1 VPGGG
6 HHADATDNM
15 PDGGNAQDSQN
26 IALTAAVHAAVLSR
40 VSPFDRGVRHARFK
54 VLRHIRIPALLLEA
68 GFLND
73 PAEGQR
79 IGTAQYRQQ
88 LGIAI
93 AQGVQNYNSA
103 VNYRSPNTTFAVV
116 RATLPPHARSITEP
130 LGDAPPVQPAPPQQ
144 PSVTIGGGE

>member
-1 VPGGG
+1 MATGGG
-6 HHADATDNM
+6 E
-15 PDGGNAQDSQN
+15 PDDLLQVAWLYHVGQLSQEE
-26 IALTAAVHAAVLSR
+26 VSR
-40 VSPFDRGVRHARFK
+40 RLGMSRFK

-79 IGTAQYRQQ
+79 IGTPQYRQQ

-103 VNYRSPNTTFAVV
+103 VNYRTPNSTFAVV

-130 LGDAPPVQPAPPQQ
+130 LDEAPPVQPAPPQQ